1 MIAEHER
8 EAISDGVKRAL
19 AAAKASG
26 TKLGGYRGYNGSA
39 TDLEK
44 AREARTAKANNKA
57 KDYQLLFDRL
67 NPDGYVSLKAM
78 AHKLN
83 DEGVP
88 TPSGKGQWQH
98 GQVAR
103 VYKRLAA

>member
-8 EAISDGVKRAL
+8 EAISDRVKRAL
-19 AAAKASG
+19 AAAKSRG
-26 TKLGGYRGYNGSA
+26 TGLGGYRGYNGSA

-44 AREARTAKANNKA
+44 VREARTTKANDKTR
-57 KDYQLLFDRL
+57 DYQLLFDRL
-67 NPDGYVSLKAM
+67 NPDGSVSLKTM
-78 AHKLN
+78 AQKLN

-98 GQVAR
+98 VQVAR

>member
-8 EAISDGVKRAL
+8 EAISDRVKRAL
-19 AAAKASG
+19 AAAKARG

-57 KDYQLLFDRL
+57 RDYQLLFDRL
-67 NPDGYVSLKAM
+67 NPDGSVSLKAM
-78 AHKLN
+78 AQKLN
-83 DEGVP
+83 HEGVP

-98 GQVAR
+98 VQVAR
-103 VYKRLAA
+103 VYKRIAA

>member
-57 KDYQLLFDRL
+57 RNYSVCIYAVCKISTFTEATTQRRSRFLLSY
-67 NPDGYVSLKAM
+67 P
-78 AHKLN
+78 
-83 DEGVP
+83 
-88 TPSGKGQWQH
+88 
-98 GQVAR
+98 
-103 VYKRLAA
+103 